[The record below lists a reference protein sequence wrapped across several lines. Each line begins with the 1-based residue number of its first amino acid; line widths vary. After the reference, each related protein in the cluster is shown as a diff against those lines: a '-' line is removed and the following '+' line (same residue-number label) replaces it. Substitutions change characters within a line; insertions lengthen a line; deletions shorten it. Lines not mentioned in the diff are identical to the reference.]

1 MAALAMLKSNRNF
14 VLTCALL
21 GALAPFIIQG
31 LGHFVP
37 DPTKNYCG
45 PGVAQA
51 DCAENVLALHSAEKF
66 DLMTLPFWPTRP
78 IIVFVGFMMMEEGR
92 DGDLSVIIGVTGLA
106 IFLNAASYA
115 FVGLLVWRLKE
126 IWNHS
131 RKVLA

>member
-45 PGVAQA
+45 PAIAQA
-51 DCAENVLALHSAEKF
+51 DCAENVLALRSAEKF
-66 DLMTLPFWPTRP
+66 DLFTLPFWPTRP

-92 DGDLSVIIGVTGLA
+92 DGNLPVIIGMTGLA
-106 IFLNAASYA
+106 ILLNAAAYA
-115 FVGLLVWRLKE
+115 LVGLLVWMLKE
-126 IWNHS
+126 LWKHS
-131 RKVLA
+131 REALA